1 MSQQVYPWINAQIW
15 IPWIH
20 CQSISWCS
28 RLWFCGWS
36 MQAVPKKRKELTI
49 LIVHYTCTAR
59 LHHQMSSATQIWS
72 GHHPSSHLEQSPLVT
87 RKCCVWAF
95 PEILSFL
102 TYFVDHVWYS
112 ALPPLRSDMFSK
124 CSLHYFCI
132 SVVYIAGH
140 TAAWD
145 IAEVPSFSWVGGET
159 PGSRVSIRVSAI
171 IAFKVFLWKAGKQLK
186 LFSECG

>member
-1 MSQQVYPWINAQIW
+1 MDQCTDLNSLDPLSEHILVQQVVVLWLEYAGSSQKEERTDHIDCPLHL
-15 IPWIH
+15 H
-20 CQSISWCS
+20 CQVAPPNELSYPNLVRTPSII
-28 RLWFCGWS
+28 F
-36 MQAVPKKRKELTI
+36 
-49 LIVHYTCTAR
+49 
-59 LHHQMSSATQIWS
+59 
-72 GHHPSSHLEQSPLVT
+72 LEQSPLVT

-186 LFSECG
+186 LFSVCG